1 MFLKF
6 AGAAD
11 LESWA
16 RGYRLA
22 VTATADE
29 AVVAGIGGYICQHS
43 DELLAV
49 TITRRWVSC
58 RNKLVT
64 AGGEVVQDGD
74 DEGTV
79 AFDPNDT
86 EASLAVLR
94 SVHLTPSTSPQRI
107 IK

>member
-22 VTATADE
+22 VTATAGE

-49 TITRRWVSC
+49 TMM
-58 RNKLVT
+58 
-64 AGGEVVQDGD
+64 A
-74 DEGTV
+74 
-79 AFDPNDT
+79 
-86 EASLAVLR
+86 
-94 SVHLTPSTSPQRI
+94 
-107 IK
+107 

>member
-6 AGAAD
+6 AGATD

-22 VTATADE
+22 VTAAADE

-49 TITRRWVSC
+49 TITCRWVSC
-58 RNKLVT
+58 RNKLAT
-64 AGGEVVQDGD
+64 AGCEVVQDGD
-74 DEGTV
+74 NEGTV

-94 SVHLTPSTSPQRI
+94 SVHL
-107 IK
+107 K

>member
-6 AGAAD
+6 AGATD

-43 DELLAV
+43 DELLVV
-49 TITRRWVSC
+49 TITCRWISC

-64 AGGEVVQDGD
+64 AGGEVVQDG
-74 DEGTV
+74 GGAGGV
-79 AFDPNDT
+79 AVV
-86 EASLAVLR
+86 EWR
-94 SVHLTPSTSPQRI
+94 W
-107 IK
+107 

>member
-49 TITRRWVSC
+49 SSPAVGFRA
-58 RNKLVT
+58 VT
-64 AGGEVVQDGD
+64 NWSQWA
-74 DEGTV
+74 
-79 AFDPNDT
+79 A
-86 EASLAVLR
+86 R
-94 SVHLTPSTSPQRI
+94 
-107 IK
+107 

>member
-6 AGAAD
+6 ADAAD

-22 VTATADE
+22 VTTTAE
-29 AVVAGIGGYICQHS
+29 ETMVAGTGGHISQHS

-49 TITRRWVSC
+49 TITCRWVSC

-64 AGGEVVQDGD
+64 AGGEVVQDG
-74 DEGTV
+74 GV
-79 AFDPNDT
+79 SPNP
-86 EASLAVLR
+86 R
-94 SVHLTPSTSPQRI
+94 KFRHPSSQLGLHRDQ
-107 IK
+107 

>member
-6 AGAAD
+6 ADAAD

-22 VTATADE
+22 VTATTDE
-29 AVVAGIGGYICQHS
+29 AAVVGIGGHICQHS

-49 TITRRWVSC
+49 TITCRWVSC
-58 RNKLVT
+58 RKKLVT

-94 SVHLTPSTSPQRI
+94 CVHL
-107 IK
+107 K

>member
-1 MFLKF
+1 
-6 AGAAD
+6 
-11 LESWA
+11 
-16 RGYRLA
+16 
-22 VTATADE
+22 
-29 AVVAGIGGYICQHS
+29 
-43 DELLAV
+43 
-49 TITRRWVSC
+49 
-58 RNKLVT
+58 
-64 AGGEVVQDGD
+64 VVQDGD

>member
-6 AGAAD
+6 EGATD
-11 LESWA
+11 LDSWA

-22 VTATADE
+22 MTVTADG

-49 TITRRWVSC
+49 TITCRWVSC
-58 RNKLVT
+58 RNKLV
-64 AGGEVVQDGD
+64 AASCEVVQDGD

-86 EASLAVLR
+86 EASLSILR
-94 SVHLTPSTSPQRI
+94 CLHL
-107 IK
+107 K